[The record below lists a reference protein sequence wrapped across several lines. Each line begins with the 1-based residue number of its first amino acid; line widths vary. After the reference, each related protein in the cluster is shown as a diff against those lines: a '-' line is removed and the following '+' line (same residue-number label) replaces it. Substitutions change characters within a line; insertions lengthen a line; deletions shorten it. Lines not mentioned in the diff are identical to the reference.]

1 MLIIG
6 SYSLHLQGK
15 SNKPFPNDLDIIGTL
30 TEYNAFCKF
39 FQSIIVSAMPLN
51 AKKFH
56 IKFRDKKNPFGVIN
70 VEFEV
75 AWENSSA
82 EGLMKH
88 ISTQKNNKYHISNG
102 VDALV
107 FDLADID
114 VCYALKMSHRY
125 LKNNPFFLKTMRDIR
140 YLESCGAK
148 IPENLL
154 EWFKFRE
161 KETYTYGHP
170 KLNQD
175 KKNFFN
181 DDGVNYK
188 YDHDTIHVAIKLYDK
203 PAYEYFK
210 ADNEEV
216 LCSKEKWDAL
226 PEELKLAAVFEES
239 AVLSIERC
247 LVPFDFSTPP
257 KKAFLMALEKVS
269 TSITSG
275 WFREYAWNN
284 YDRVA
289 AMFSDDYVDKFKN
302 ALATGQIKPF
312 TGKNY

>member
-102 VDALV
+102 ADALV

-188 YDHDTIHVAIKLYDK
+188 YDHDTIHMIVKHLEK
-203 PAYEYFK
+203 PAYEYYKPEGSDVWCDRDMFFK
-210 ADNEEV
+210 CEKQIRLYGV
-216 LCSKEKWDAL
+216 L
-226 PEELKLAAVFEES
+226 EES
-239 AVLSIERC
+239 YVLALERC
-247 LVPFDFSTPP
+247 LVPFEFKTAP
-257 KKAFLMALEKVS
+257 KQAFLMALEKVC

-275 WFREYAWNN
+275 FFREFAYEH
-284 YDRVA
+284 YDEVLKLY
-289 AMFSDDYVDKFKN
+289 SDSYTTKFKD
-302 ALATGQIKPF
+302 AVFSGAIAPL
-312 TGKNY
+312 